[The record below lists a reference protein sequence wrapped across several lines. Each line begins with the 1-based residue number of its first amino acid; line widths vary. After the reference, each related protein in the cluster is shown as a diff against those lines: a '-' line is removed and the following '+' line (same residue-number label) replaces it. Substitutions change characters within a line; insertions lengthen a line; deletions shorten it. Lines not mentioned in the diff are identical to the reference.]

1 MEAFFDAHGLPVL
14 GTPEVVMFEA
24 EDLYDTNYHPL
35 DEAVARRT
43 GAPVPLLRA
52 ALAAPSW

>member
-1 MEAFFDAHGLPVL
+1 MEAFFDAHELPVL
-14 GTPEVVMFEA
+14 GTPEAVMFEA

-52 ALAAPSW
+52 ALAAP